1 MVDASVAVKW
11 VVEEPGAEKA
21 RQLAGTRL
29 QAPDLMLV
37 ESANVFREKV
47 RLGELAA
54 EQAVSRMLALLK
66 APISTVPTAELAELA
81 LGLALELDLTVNE
94 CMYLALAGRLRLPFV
109 TADPS
114 LVAAVQPI
122 HGLAQQVI
130 LLDDM

>member
-66 APISTVPTAELAELA
+66 APISTVPTAELA